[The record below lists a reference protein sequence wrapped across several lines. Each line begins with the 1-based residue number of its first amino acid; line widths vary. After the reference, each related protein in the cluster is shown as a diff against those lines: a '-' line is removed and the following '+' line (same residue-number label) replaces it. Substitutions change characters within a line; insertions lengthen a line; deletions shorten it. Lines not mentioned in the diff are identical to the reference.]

1 MRVLIVDDDPILIM
15 VCTRIMKITGFSEE
29 VASAKEGREGMDYLY
44 RQLQEAPDNLPELI
58 LLDINMPVLNGWEFL
73 DEFIALLPKL
83 PVEIPVYMLS
93 STIDQ
98 ADFDKAETYSVVKGF
113 YSKPLTREN
122 LVEIETLIG

>member
-29 VASAKEGREGMDYLY
+29 VVSAKEGREGMDYLY
-44 RQLQEAPDNLPELI
+44 KQLQESPDNLPELI

-73 DEFIALLPKL
+73 DEFIELLPQI
-83 PVEIPVYMLS
+83 PTTIPVYMLS

-122 LVEIETLIG
+122 LAEIEVLIG

>member
-29 VASAKEGREGMDYLY
+29 VVSAKEGREGMDYLY
-44 RQLQEAPDNLPELI
+44 KQLQESPYNLPELI
-58 LLDINMPVLNGWEFL
+58 LLDINVPVLNGWEFL
-73 DEFIALLPKL
+73 DEFIELLPQI
-83 PVEIPVYMLS
+83 PTTIPVYMLS

-122 LVEIETLIG
+122 LAEIEVLIG

>member
-29 VASAKEGREGMDYLY
+29 VVSAKEGREGMDYLY
-44 RQLQEAPDNLPELI
+44 KQLQESPYNLPELI

-73 DEFIALLPKL
+73 DEFIELLPQI
-83 PVEIPVYMLS
+83 PTTIPVYMLS

-122 LVEIETLIG
+122 LAEIEVLIG

>member
-1 MRVLIVDDDPILIM
+1 
-15 VCTRIMKITGFSEE
+15 
-29 VASAKEGREGMDYLY
+29 MDYLY

>member
-29 VASAKEGREGMDYLY
+29 VASAKEGREGMDYLHK
-44 RQLQEAPDNLPELI
+44 QLQEAPDNLPELI

-122 LVEIETLIG
+122 LAEIETLMG

>member
-29 VASAKEGREGMDYLY
+29 VASAKEGREGMDYLVK
-44 RQLQEAPDNLPELI
+44 QLQEAPDNLPELI

-73 DEFIALLPKL
+73 DEFNGLLPQL
-83 PVEIPVYMLS
+83 PKSIPIFMLS

-122 LVEIETLIG
+122 LTEIEGIID